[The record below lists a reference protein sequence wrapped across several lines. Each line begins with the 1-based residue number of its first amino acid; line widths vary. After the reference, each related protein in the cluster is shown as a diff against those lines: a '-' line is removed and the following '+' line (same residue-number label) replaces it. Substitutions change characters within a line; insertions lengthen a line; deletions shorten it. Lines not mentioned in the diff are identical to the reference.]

1 MNVALLLITHD
12 KIASS
17 IIEVVSSIVNHQPDN
32 LACAEI
38 PMDAS
43 VEKMEKMIINELDKL
58 NKRDGVLIL
67 TDMYGSTPSNIA
79 NKFARKESIMLVS
92 GLNLPML
99 IKIMNYRTLSLD
111 ELTEKA
117 VEGGQDGIAIYK
129 HGII

>member
-17 IIEVVSSIVNHQPDN
+17 MIEVTSSIINYQPQN
-32 LACAEI
+32 IAYVEV

-43 VEKMEKMIINELDKL
+43 VQNMEENINFELDKL
-58 NKRDGVLIL
+58 NKQDGVLIL
-67 TDMYGSTPSNIA
+67 TDMYGGTPSNIA
-79 NKFARKESIMLVS
+79 NRFAQKENIVLIS

-99 IKIMNYRTLSLD
+99 IKIMNYRTLSLE
-111 ELTEKA
+111 ELSDK
-117 VEGGQDGIAIYK
+117 VIEGGQDGIAIYE

>member
-1 MNVALLLITHD
+1 MVEVT
-12 KIASS
+12 SS
-17 IIEVVSSIVNHQPDN
+17 IINHEPDN
-32 LACAEI
+32 LACVEI
-38 PMDAS
+38 PMDTS
-43 VEKMEKMIINELDKL
+43 VENMEKMIINELDKL

-117 VEGGQDGIAIYK
+117 IDGGQDGIAKYE